1 MRLGWVRAHNAE
13 RCPDATTVA
22 RAVEARVGRPVFS
35 ADGAQSVEAMIQRTD
50 GARWWVT
57 IFLRDVD
64 GSQLGTRT
72 LSSEQPD
79 CEAATSAAIFAIA
92 LAIDPE
98 SALRPLPATPTQSS
112 LPAENAAPPPAQAAP
127 ALVLTAVAALTARA
141 VEPRSQR
148 PVVAPRVQPPPRE
161 LSSGAVSLGGWAA
174 WGLVPHVALG
184 TSLSGYV
191 RVYRRFGL
199 RGAMRWLPEQRTDTQ
214 LVGDVSFGLF
224 GASLFADIELL
235 GAERFALTIFGGAT
249 VSAIHAIV
257 HDRPPVDT
265 GERFAAGM
273 SLGAHGTLQLWG
285 PLELHG
291 TVELASPLVRYRYRV
306 EGPSSATVFEQ
317 PWLGAG
323 ATVALGARFR

>member
-13 RCPDATTVA
+13 RCPDANTVA

-35 ADGAQSVEAMIQRTD
+35 QDGAQSVEAMIQRTD

-79 CEAATSAAIFAIA
+79 CEAATSSAIFAIA

-98 SALRPLPATPTQSS
+98 SALRPLATTPTQSS
-112 LPAENAAPPPAQAAP
+112 SPAVSATPAPIDAAP
-127 ALVLTAVAALTARA
+127 LRVLTAAAALTGRA
-141 VEPRSQR
+141 VEPSPS
-148 PVVAPRVQPPPRE
+148 PVAAPRPQLPPSER
-161 LSSGAVSLGGWAA
+161 SAGAISLGAWAA
-174 WGLVPHVALG
+174 WGQVPHVALG

-199 RGAMRWLPEQRTDTQ
+199 RGAMRWLPEQRTDTP

-224 GASLFADIELL
+224 GASLFADVELF

-249 VSAIHAIV
+249 LSAIHAIV

-265 GERFAAGM
+265 GERFAAGLG
-273 SLGAHGTLQLWG
+273 LGAHGSLQLWG

-306 EGPSSATVFEQ
+306 EGQSSATVFEQ